1 MQEIEDPELK
11 ELAEVLPNLALQ
23 SRAPA
28 TVKKYSGAF
37 CRWKKWAATKRE
49 IGSSLPPK
57 PIHIALYLAFLTQGS
72 KTSAPLMEAVCALS
86 WVNNMATVE
95 DTTSHPLVQQI
106 LSGAKRKLA
115 HKTVKKE
122 PITPEI
128 LSALVDKF
136 GTEQASLSDI
146 RTLSMCLVGYAGFF
160 RFDELAKL
168 KEADVSFYEEHMEI
182 FVESSKTDQLRE
194 GAWVVIART
203 KNKLCPV
210 AMLERYFTLGAITGE
225 DTKFLFRGLC
235 NTKNYSKL
243 RNSGGLSYTRA
254 REVVLDML
262 TAIGLDRKQFGLH
275 SLRAGGASAAANS
288 GVPDRFF
295 KRHGRW
301 KSENAKDGY
310 VKDSLD
316 ERLKVSRNLGLSET
330 AA

>member
-1 MQEIEDPELK
+1 MGSYK
-11 ELAEVLPNLALQ
+11 AGNRKQ
-23 SRAPA
+23 SPSQA
-28 TVKKYSGAF
+28 YSY
-37 CRWKKWAATKRE
+37 
-49 IGSSLPPK
+49 SL
-57 PIHIALYLAFLTQGS
+57 IFGFLTQRS

-106 LSGAKRKLA
+106 SSGAKRKLA
-115 HKTVKKE
+115 HKTVKRS
-122 PITPEI
+122 
-128 LSALVDKF
+128 LLALIDKF

-146 RTLSMCLVGYAGFF
+146 CTLSMCLVGCAGFF
-160 RFDELAKL
+160 CFDELAKL
-168 KEADVSFYEEHMEI
+168 KKADASFYEEHMEL

-194 GAWVVIART
+194 GAWVVIAQT

-210 AMLERYFTLGAITGE
+210 AMLECYFTLGAITGE
-225 DTKFLFRGLC
+225 NTKFLFRGLHT
-235 NTKNYSKL
+235 TKNYSKL
-243 RNSGGLSYTRA
+243 RSSGGLSYTRA

-275 SLRAGGASAAANS
+275 SLRSGGTSAAANS
-288 GVPDRFF
+288 GIPNRFF

>member
-1 MQEIEDPELK
+1 MFLAKGHGSRCRKLRTRSLK
-11 ELAEVLPNLALQ
+11 SWQKSSLIWPCKVKLLLL
-23 SRAPA
+23 SRNS
-28 TVKKYSGAF
+28 YSGAF

-57 PIHIALYLAFLTQGS
+57 PIHIALYLAFLTQRS

-136 GTEQASLSDI
+136 GKEQASLSDI

-203 KNKLCPV
+203 KNKLHRCQPHN
-210 AMLERYFTLGAITGE
+210 M
-225 DTKFLFRGLC
+225 
-235 NTKNYSKL
+235 
-243 RNSGGLSYTRA
+243 
-254 REVVLDML
+254 
-262 TAIGLDRKQFGLH
+262 RKC
-275 SLRAGGASAAANS
+275 
-288 GVPDRFF
+288 
-295 KRHGRW
+295 
-301 KSENAKDGY
+301 
-310 VKDSLD
+310 DSL
-316 ERLKVSRNLGLSET
+316 LKKAGFCIKNRDNTVRRSRMIKT
-330 AA
+330 